1 LAADRDRFARFVS
14 YQTISERPMLDFIIH
29 VTRFRS
35 TLAYLYSRHLS
46 ALMYPI
52 RDRGISGREKASE
65 KNSNHDVT
73 DGSAGHG
80 TGDTASAD

>member
-1 LAADRDRFARFVS
+1 
-14 YQTISERPMLDFIIH
+14 MLDFIIH

-46 ALMYPI
+46 PLVYPFW
-52 RDRGISGREKASE
+52 DRGISAWEKASE

-73 DGSAGHG
+73 DGGAGHG
-80 TGDTASAD
+80 TGDAASAERT